1 MANQAKS
8 KTNSRIVVVVILILV
23 VVFVGYFIYKSS
35 SAGSGNSCTSLSKL
49 YESAKTTED
58 YKKVSE
64 YYNKMNELGCK

>member
-8 KTNSRIVVVVILILV
+8 KTNSRIVIVVILILIA
-23 VVFVGYFIYKSS
+23 VFVGYLIYKSS
-35 SAGSGNSCTSLSKL
+35 SGGGANSCSSLRSL
-49 YESAKTTED
+49 YESARTTED